1 MEKIVTCHA
10 HNRVPVADATDSLV
24 SVSVRQV
31 YLDRPVTCHVLPI
44 HGDQTVHT
52 SVRVRR
58 DILMVVIQR

>member
-1 MEKIVTCHA
+1 MERIVTCHV
-10 HNRVPVADATDSLV
+10 HNRVPAADAIDSSV

-31 YLDRPVTCHVLPI
+31 YLDRPVTCHALLI
-44 HGDQTVHT
+44 HGDQTVHM

>member
-1 MEKIVTCHA
+1 MEKTVTSRV
-10 HNRVPVADATDSLV
+10 HNHVPVVDVIDNSV

-52 SVRVRR
+52 SVHVRR

>member
-1 MEKIVTCHA
+1 MERIATCRV
-10 HNRVPVADATDSLV
+10 HNRVPVADVIDSSV

-31 YLDRPVTCHVLPI
+31 YLDRPVTCHVLQI

-58 DILMVVIQR
+58 DILMAVIQR